1 MENSINFFFWNRPY
15 RVVSQ
20 QKILLHVGWWLMAIV
35 VNGSLAGVWAEPG
48 NIRVNICK
56 VIGCKQKFLL
66 LLSNF
71 DLSDCINYR
80 IRKWMCVILN
90 ILGET
95 CHGGLSEVVLGA
107 AAVYTCTLLWFYSCL
122 VSSLG
127 ADLSTVLLPCCR
139 KVKEYKTLL
148 QRLRVFLKFSC
159 LGRILS
165 ADPNQSGT
173 SNWELWPIRSLKKET
188 NTTAAHYHHYI

>member
-1 MENSINFFFWNRPY
+1 
-15 RVVSQ
+15 
-20 QKILLHVGWWLMAIV
+20 MAIE

-48 NIRVNICK
+48 NICVNICK

-95 CHGGLSEVVLGA
+95 CHGGLSEVVSGA

-127 ADLSTVLLPCCR
+127 ADLSTVLFSHVVESW
-139 KVKEYKTLL
+139 KSTKTRNLCY
-148 QRLRVFLKFSC
+148 RGCVFLYSSVVSGEFWALTPVGLCDQMNANALFRIQYDFVFS
-159 LGRILS
+159 LL
-165 ADPNQSGT
+165 
-173 SNWELWPIRSLKKET
+173 
-188 NTTAAHYHHYI
+188 

>member
-1 MENSINFFFWNRPY
+1 
-15 RVVSQ
+15 
-20 QKILLHVGWWLMAIV
+20 MAIV

-95 CHGGLSEVVLGA
+95 CHGGLSEVVSGA
-107 AAVYTCTLLWFYSCL
+107 AAVYTSTLLWFYSCL

-127 ADLSTVLLPCCR
+127 ADLSTVL
-139 KVKEYKTLL
+139 
-148 QRLRVFLKFSC
+148 FSHVVESWTVQKHATSATEVAC
-159 LGRILS
+159 FCTVQLS
-165 ADPNQSGT
+165 RENSERWPQ
-173 SNWELWPIRSLKKET
+173 PIREQLLRALT
-188 NTTAAHYHHYI
+188 NQNS

>member
-1 MENSINFFFWNRPY
+1 MENYITFFLNRPY

-56 VIGCKQKFLL
+56 VKFLL

-71 DLSDCINYR
+71 DLSDCINFW

-95 CHGGLSEVVLGA
+95 CHGGLSEVVSGA
-107 AAVYTCTLLWFYSCL
+107 AAVYTSTLLWFYSCL

-127 ADLSTVLLPCCR
+127 PALSTVLFSH
-139 KVKEYKTLL
+139 VVESWQTTKTRNLCI
-148 QRLRVFLKFSC
+148 RGCVFLNSFSF
-159 LGRILS
+159 LQHG
-165 ADPNQSGT
+165 
-173 SNWELWPIRSLKKET
+173 
-188 NTTAAHYHHYI
+188 